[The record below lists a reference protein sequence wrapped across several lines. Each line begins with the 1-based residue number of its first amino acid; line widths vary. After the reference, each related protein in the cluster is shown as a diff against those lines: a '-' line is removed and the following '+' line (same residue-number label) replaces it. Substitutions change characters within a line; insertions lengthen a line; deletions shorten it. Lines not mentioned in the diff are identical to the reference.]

1 MPGTVHTM
9 RRGWLVPAVLLLCL
23 HGASSAQADT
33 LKDALK
39 QHVREGIERSEAKAK
54 RKQKA
59 SEKPKPPRKK
69 SEPKVAPAEPAPPA
83 AVPVPAEPEPQ
94 LGGAPEPAAGAS
106 ATPTPVEPAP
116 PPTPAPAT
124 QAPPPPPA
132 DVAISWNSD
141 DQQTIEPSPVKPPGP
156 KLPVRVLGKYLQL
169 DLTFGG
175 GYRGWVPQ
183 QYDVVHVDVASYA
196 TWNIDLKAKLFG
208 FLSLRRGYIESNGV
222 SAPSSDEA
230 SVAKTTA
237 EFAPKAMWLLGVLG
251 VPINKMWEPQ
261 IRYESRAFET
271 RAVPQEPVCIVDRK
285 MGDFD
290 PNKCALSNKP
300 LKIISRYE
308 TLVAGVRYNKSKG
321 GSAVMESKAS
331 KFPPLFFGI
340 GVMQYQKPY
349 QLDIDGYTYSQALFD
364 GHFRG
369 IGAALGVDFGG
380 GIDNYFADIDAQ
392 LGLGEVSLTDNL
404 TVNELVPKGK
414 SIGYLQGTASL
425 GYKLVLIHAAPTLTF
440 VPVVKAGGA
449 SFFLVD
455 TSGAKGTDGSSS
467 TSPSVNWD
475 FLWTVQASLLVPL

>member
-1 MPGTVHTM
+1 MC
-9 RRGWLVPAVLLLCL
+9 RGWLAWSVLLLCVQATTPVL
-23 HGASSAQADT
+23 ADT
-33 LKDALK
+33 LKDSLK
-39 QHVREGIERSEAKAK
+39 QHMREGIEKSEAKAK
-54 RKQKA
+54 RKAKA
-59 SEKPKPPRKK
+59 SKKPKPPPPRPPPTE
-69 SEPKVAPAEPAPPA
+69 SEPKVTPAPT
-83 AVPVPAEPEPQ
+83 
-94 LGGAPEPAAGAS
+94 S
-106 ATPTPVEPAP
+106 
-116 PPTPAPAT
+116 APAT
-124 QAPPPPPA
+124 QAPPAPPA
-132 DVAISWNSD
+132 DIAIGWNSD
-141 DQQTIEPSPVKPPGP
+141 DQQTSAPPPVKPPGP

-169 DLTFGG
+169 DLIFGG
-175 GYRGWVPQ
+175 GYRGWIPQ
-183 QYDVVHVDVASYA
+183 QYDVVDVDVASYA

-251 VPINKMWEPQ
+251 VPINKVWEPQ

-271 RAVPQEPVCIVDRK
+271 RARPQEPVCIVDRK
-285 MGDFD
+285 APEDFD
-290 PNKCALSNKP
+290 LATCALSDQP

-308 TLVAGVRYNKSKG
+308 TLVVGVRYNQSKG

-349 QLDIDGYTYSQALFD
+349 QLDVDGYTYSQALFD
-364 GHFRG
+364 GRFRG

-380 GIDNYFADIDAQ
+380 GIDNYFADVDAQ
-392 LGLGEVSLTDNL
+392 LGLGEVSLTNKL
-404 TVNELVPKGK
+404 TINELVPKGK

-440 VPVVKAGGA
+440 VPVIKAGGA

-455 TSGAKGTDGSSS
+455 TSGAESKEGSS